1 MCCVSHKIVLSSEQL
16 SIAIVIEDRE
26 TGILLTLQ
34 HAVSAQVY
42 QEQHRA
48 AEILDNSWN
57 NKIYWV
63 MCVVM
68 YQYLG
73 CSVIISSQI

>member
-26 TGILLTLQ
+26 TGILLILL
-34 HAVSAQVY
+34 HAVGAQVY

-48 AEILDNSWN
+48 AEILDNSEPE
-57 NKIYWV
+57 
-63 MCVVM
+63 
-68 YQYLG
+68 LE
-73 CSVIISSQI
+73 